1 MDDAGAVVISSW
13 EYCFYQTGVD
23 IRNWVLTSW
32 PYKRQWKR
40 ETFVHFHHFYLVLP
54 SDSPF
59 FQTGLFL
66 PVPALELDLL
76 VNQSY
81 MTCLLYCHATNSDMY
96 VPHIYMQ
103 GSCFL
108 SGIVEIFFFSW
119 TIPTACVIYDSG
131 SGFWEK
137 RPTKKPRHSLKIDAG
152 CELEGQKHL
161 FSPLQHL
168 LHSTTKYFLSFKIWL
183 KPANLK
189 HFILVALLN
198 CSAQQPGH
206 KSSCVSLFWMT
217 SDVSHYRFCE
227 GHFLYLLLPYL
238 LTTQNLPLLP
248 FALFF

>member
-1 MDDAGAVVISSW
+1 MDDAGAVVIPSW

-76 VNQSY
+76 VNQSC
-81 MTCLLYCHATNSDMY
+81 MTCLLYCHATNSDMCM
-96 VPHIYMQ
+96 PHIYMW

-108 SGIVEIFFFSW
+108 FGHVFFFLDYPGRLCDLWQWVRILGKKSH
-119 TIPTACVIYDSG
+119 
-131 SGFWEK
+131 
-137 RPTKKPRHSLKIDAG
+137 KKPWHSLKIDAG

-168 LHSTTKYFLSFKIWL
+168 LHSTTNIFCPS
-183 KPANLK
+183 
-189 HFILVALLN
+189 
-198 CSAQQPGH
+198 
-206 KSSCVSLFWMT
+206 
-217 SDVSHYRFCE
+217 RFD
-227 GHFLYLLLPYL
+227 
-238 LTTQNLPLLP
+238 
-248 FALFF
+248 